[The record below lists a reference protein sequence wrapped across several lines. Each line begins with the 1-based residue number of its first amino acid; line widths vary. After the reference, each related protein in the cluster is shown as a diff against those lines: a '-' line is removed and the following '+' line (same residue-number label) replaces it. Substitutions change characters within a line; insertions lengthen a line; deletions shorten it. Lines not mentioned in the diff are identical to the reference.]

1 MAWSILMSDAD
12 ISSQTLAYTVPA
24 GKEGRLSVEFT
35 NRNAAATATVQM
47 WVVPSAESVGNE
59 HLKEPGTNLSIA
71 GTAQS
76 VLTRK
81 CVVAVGDKVY
91 VQASNANVSCQVSG
105 DVVSPDTFG
114 VTDGTSGIVYGTN
127 WSVFAGQVSLKKDQN
142 GQVSLNLS
150 AQALGA
156 PGGVVATLPSGY
168 RPSVTIEGAPG
179 AIVVG
184 DTYYPAYWLV
194 LTNGALTVTVLPTS
208 LGLSASS
215 GSLASINVS
224 FFV

>member
-35 NRNAAATATVQM
+35 NRSAAATATVQM
-47 WVVPSAESVGNE
+47 WVVPSAETVGNE

-71 GTAQS
+71 GTAQA

-105 DVVSPDTFG
+105 DVVSPDESIITSGTLTLGSNWSILNGQQTLYKF
-114 VTDGTSGIVYGTN
+114 TDGRVFFDFVVY
-127 WSVFAGQVSLKKDQN
+127 VS
-142 GQVSLNLS
+142 
-150 AQALGA
+150 AGA
-156 PGGVVATLPSGY
+156 PATVPVTFPAGFRPTTNSRVFIGMCSYAAVYYPIYFQIDPSGLSTISPLPSN
-168 RPSVTIEGAPG
+168 
-179 AIVVG
+179 
-184 DTYYPAYWLV
+184 LV
-194 LTNGALTVTVLPTS
+194 LTPSVNSELYVNG
-208 LGLSASS
+208 
-215 GSLASINVS
+215 N

>member
-35 NRNAAATATVQM
+35 NRSAAATATVQM
-47 WVVPSAESVGNE
+47 WVVPSAETVGNE

-114 VTDGTSGIVYGTN
+114 VTDGTSGIVNGTN
-127 WSVFAGQVSLKKDQN
+127 WSYAISSLKKDQN
-142 GQVSLNLS
+142 GQVSLS
-150 AQALGA
+150 FYSIST
-156 PGGVVATLPSGY
+156 GVVSSAAPVAIMPSGY
-168 RPSVTIEGAPG
+168 RPSSSVFGLGFISQSSVSYPVYTIVESSGNLFISQLSSIPVTIANPCE
-179 AIVVG
+179 V
-184 DTYYPAYWLV
+184 WLS
-194 LTNGALTVTVLPTS
+194 TS
-208 LGLSASS
+208 Y
-215 GSLASINVS
+215 
-224 FFV
+224 FV